1 MLYRFFRLCVGE
13 YIYFFLLI
21 NLLIKLILFYDKYLS
36 LFESSY
42 IVGLFYW
49 IVILSINGDFLFYI
63 EYGVIVFLVLFFEVF
78 DDLVC
83 LVVGEEVFYVIE
95 IDGFCVGCVIY
106 IGCIFMVFSFFFF
119 DIWCFIFGIGIF
131 FYYLVDYV
139 CYVFVG

>member
-21 NLLIKLILFYDKYLS
+21 NLLIRLILFYDKQLS

-106 IGCIFMVFSFFFF
+106 IGCIFMVFCFFFF
-119 DIWCFIFGIGIF
+119 DVWCFIFGIGIF

-139 CYVFVG
+139 CYVFVR

>member
-21 NLLIKLILFYDKYLS
+21 NLLIKLILFYDKQWS

-83 LVVGEEVFYVIE
+83 LVVGEKMFYVIE

-106 IGCIFMVFSFFFF
+106 IGCIFMVFCFFFF
-119 DIWCFIFGIGIF
+119 DVWCFIFGIGIF

-139 CYVFVG
+139 CYVFVR

>member
-21 NLLIKLILFYDKYLS
+21 NLLIKLILFYDKQWS

-106 IGCIFMVFSFFFF
+106 IGCIFMVFCFFFF
-119 DIWCFIFGIGIF
+119 DVWCFIFGIGIF

-139 CYVFVG
+139 CYVFVR

>member
-21 NLLIKLILFYDKYLS
+21 NLLIKLILFYDKQLS

-83 LVVGEEVFYVIE
+83 LVVGEKMFYVIE

-106 IGCIFMVFSFFFF
+106 IGCIFMVFCFFFF
-119 DIWCFIFGIGIF
+119 DVWCFIFGIGIF